1 MSDVPVSM
9 SSEISVHSGRR
20 DFQDLNPK
28 AQITKSVVV
37 SRSCPVSNEIAPVL
51 SCPVSLV
58 ARFASLRMTFNITR
72 KRTATMNSVINTLE
86 RKSVVCTNMT

>member
-1 MSDVPVSM
+1 M
-9 SSEISVHSGRR
+9 SSKISVHSGRR

-28 AQITKSVVV
+28 AQITKSVIV

-58 ARFASLRMTFNITR
+58 AWFASLRMTFNIRR
-72 KRTATMNSVINTLE
+72 KWTTTVKSVINTL
-86 RKSVVCTNMT
+86 